1 MEMILAFPLDPK
13 AFHSPS
19 PFCFFPVAISKGCQY
34 WKLWLNRYSCAPHN
48 YSKTVFMLVSSN
60 LQHSGFWHSQRE
72 RAGRLWGSVYNMKP
86 LIKWLRS
93 WKHFAIRDIQ
103 RASLQNES
111 IYRVVHQFHT
121 DLASLGARRI
131 HVGQLSSASCC
142 VPHWFLLLILA
153 TVQLCLMFCW
163 SRRSINHNQHVAPP
177 FEHAQLIP

>member
-1 MEMILAFPLDPK
+1 MEMILAFLLDPK

-48 YSKTVFMLVSSN
+48 YSKTVYM
-60 LQHSGFWHSQRE
+60 W
-72 RAGRLWGSVYNMKP
+72 AGRLWGSVYNMKP

-111 IYRVVHQFHT
+111 IHRVVHQFHT
-121 DLASLGARRI
+121 DLASLGASRRTAE
-131 HVGQLSSASCC
+131 LC
-142 VPHWFLLLILA
+142 FLLCS
-153 TVQLCLMFCW
+153 T
-163 SRRSINHNQHVAPP
+163 
-177 FEHAQLIP
+177 LIPFAYSGNCSTVSYVLLIPAKH

>member
-121 DLASLGARRI
+121 DLASLGASRRTAE
-131 HVGQLSSASCC
+131 LC
-142 VPHWFLLLILA
+142 FLLCS
-153 TVQLCLMFCW
+153 T
-163 SRRSINHNQHVAPP
+163 
-177 FEHAQLIP
+177 LIPFAYSGNCSTVSYVLLIPAKH